1 MLAPADSLSQA
12 QPEGGQRKGAQ
23 LEGGQL
29 ETVTV
34 SAPPFRGCHGT
45 TTGSLSYLST
55 EQLRAG
61 MRNLGN
67 SHYAAM
73 LLVNA
78 PSFGNQPARYYY
90 PGEPRNFYLGLPT
103 GSSVRQIR
111 LTNMWCP
118 PIFWLSTF

>member
-1 MLAPADSLSQA
+1 MWKSLSPLLLTLYFSGVPSVAMTRGTPDTSLAPADSLSQ
-12 QPEGGQRKGAQ
+12 AQ

-34 SAPPFRGCHGT
+34 SATPFRGSLGT

-78 PSFGNQPARYYY
+78 PSFGKQPARYYY
-90 PGEPRNFYLGLPT
+90 PGEPRNFYLGL
-103 GSSVRQIR
+103 RYQ
-111 LTNMWCP
+111 W
-118 PIFWLSTF
+118 